1 MRTGWMTCAF
11 SAWARILP
19 LDLTDPYYSRFTS
32 AEPVILRYDCREWK
46 KSAYMAELCL
56 GRGRILATTLR
67 LEGGM
72 GKQPLFITNN
82 TLGRHLLMS
91 AVLDLYRQKRRAGF

>member
-1 MRTGWMTCAF
+1 
-11 SAWARILP
+11 
-19 LDLTDPYYSRFTS
+19 
-32 AEPVILRYDCREWK
+32 
-46 KSAYMAELCL
+46 MAELRL

-91 AVLDLYRQKRRAGF
+91 AVLDLTADGHPCHGRGA